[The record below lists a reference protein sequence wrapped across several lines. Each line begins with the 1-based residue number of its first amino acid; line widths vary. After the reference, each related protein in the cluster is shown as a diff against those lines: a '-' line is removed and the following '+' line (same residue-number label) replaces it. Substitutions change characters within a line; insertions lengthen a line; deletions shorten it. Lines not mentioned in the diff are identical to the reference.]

1 MTDKQVIDALGEMEI
16 YFVQCYASASVG
28 GRAEKRFGRYI
39 AALKQAKDIVK
50 KRGTAEN
57 KEDGDHDK

>member
-1 MTDKQVIDALGEMEI
+1 MTEREVVDALGEMEV

-28 GRAEKRFGRYI
+28 GRAEKRVGRYI
-39 AALKQAKDIVK
+39 TALKSAKDIVK

-57 KEDGDHDK
+57 KEEKTHDK